1 LPSGRNSRVS
11 GTGSKASWATVIPS
25 FLYLLVCLLCL
36 VRWDAVDPWSR
47 VDLFSGGYL
56 GVRALAAIHSII
68 SSRKVFSSKPLRREW
83 WGITSDQAVINWVVL
98 LMLADL
104 TVFLDYGHWQ
114 LTPGL
119 KRRGLQS
126 LGLGLYALAAVWQM
140 WADTYL
146 ARYFADDQSSKG
158 TTPKPISEG
167 PFRYVRHPRYAGAMV
182 GKLAFALV
190 FASGLGWL
198 FAAAWILMLY
208 RKVLREE
215 THLRD
220 LFGAEYDAYAC
231 HTARLL
237 PGVY

>member
-1 LPSGRNSRVS
+1 MSSLMN
-11 GTGSKASWATVIPS
+11 KAFWITSAPS
-25 FLYLLVCLLCL
+25 FLYLTAALACL
-36 VRWDAVDPWSR
+36 VQWGAPNPWSR
-47 VDLFSGGYL
+47 VGLFSGTYL
-56 GVRALAAIHSII
+56 GLRVLGAIHSLT
-68 SSRKVFSSKPLRREW
+68 SSRRVFRSKQLMREW
-83 WGITSDQAVINWVVL
+83 WATTSDRGGIRWVVV

-104 TVFLDYGHWQ
+104 TVFLDYAHWR
-114 LTPGL
+114 LVPGL
-119 KRRGLQS
+119 ESPVLQ
-126 LGLGLYALAAVWQM
+126 GAGITLYVCVTAWQM

-146 ARYFADDQSSKG
+146 AKFFAEELPAKAA
-158 TTPKPISEG
+158 TPKPVSAG

-208 RKVLREE
+208 RKVLTEE